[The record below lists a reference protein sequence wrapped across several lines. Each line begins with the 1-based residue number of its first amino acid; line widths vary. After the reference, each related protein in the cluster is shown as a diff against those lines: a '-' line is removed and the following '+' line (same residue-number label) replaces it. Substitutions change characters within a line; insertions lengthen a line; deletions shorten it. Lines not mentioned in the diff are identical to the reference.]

1 MKISIVLRFYEKNPK
16 SPATYSG
23 RGRSGRGSMLDP
35 LVTPKSP
42 ILGFSWAIET
52 PLLKYYHHRNSTE
65 NLRDFTD
72 SSLPNRQK
80 EDRP

>member
-1 MKISIVLRFYEKNPK
+1 
-16 SPATYSG
+16 
-23 RGRSGRGSMLDP
+23 MLDP

-42 ILGFSWAIET
+42 ILGFSWGIET

-65 NLRDFTD
+65 NVCNFTD

-80 EDRP
+80 TDPKTVTNVSLGGDKW